1 MTALQKYLDDVR
13 LSRSALARRVGVD
26 RTSVDAVC
34 RGEGHFSVPTLGAVA
49 RELDELVHGT
59 DVGTI
64 LVDLVMPHAAPKP
77 DPESAD

>member
-13 LSRSALARRVGVD
+13 LSRSALARRVGID
-26 RTSVDAVC
+26 RSSVDTVC

-49 RELDELVHGT
+49 RELDELVHDS

-64 LVDLVMPHAAPKP
+64 LADLVMPHALPA
-77 DPESAD
+77 PESSA